1 MAKVN
6 VNNIENWTF
15 VTGTPRSGT
24 TFVGMVLSLPLDR
37 IRRDSLSLDERKP
50 YSRFSKT
57 RRFGSTRVRVLL
69 WISYTD
75 KREHIDQLL
84 LI

>member
-50 YSRFSKT
+50 YSRS
-57 RRFGSTRVRVLL
+57 S
-69 WISYTD
+69 
-75 KREHIDQLL
+75 
-84 LI
+84 